1 MHKGEDK
8 ALSKYIAAV
17 YEKVRSKT
25 EYAKKLQ
32 THSSVIACN
41 PFDSAWH
48 QGFEFGAS
56 LYAPNTDVWS
66 VNLFTGMGSWKIHLS
81 NTSALRAFVAEQE
94 AQIIPK
100 KDPPAKVIA
109 KMLALRIVRACTEAE
124 SQQRALNNRYENIQ
138 ASAERIREALKKN
151 KVYGGALGQNRAGD
165 EETLARFEKEL
176 ANKKSYLL
184 DPESTLEGLRQWS
197 AEMRQTFR
205 GYNVFKDLVNFLAR
219 PDVTEEM
226 SRMAL
231 DMMLV
236 KEIHLA

>member
-1 MHKGEDK
+1 MSHKGEDK
-8 ALSKYIAAV
+8 ALSEYIAQV

-25 EYAKKLQ
+25 DFTKKLQ
-32 THSSVIACN
+32 THPLIIACN

-48 QGFEFGAS
+48 QGFECGVN
-56 LYAPNTDVWS
+56 LYAPHTDVWS
-66 VNLFTGMGSWKIHLS
+66 VNLFTGMGSWKLHLS
-81 NTSALRAFVAEQE
+81 NTHALRAFVQEQE
-94 AQIIPK
+94 DQIIPK

-109 KMLALRIVRACTEAE
+109 KMLALRITRACAEAE
-124 SQQRALNNRYENIQ
+124 SQQNVLNNRYQNIQ
-138 ASAERIREALKKN
+138 DSADKIREALRKKN
-151 KVYGGALGQNRAGD
+151 YPGNRAAD

-176 ANKKSYLL
+176 GNRKSYLL
-184 DPESTLEGLRQWS
+184 DPESTLEGLRKWS
-197 AEMRQTFR
+197 ATMRQTFT
-205 GYNVFKDLVNFLAR
+205 GYNVFKDLVEFLTR